1 MPVVAVINRKG
12 GSGKSTLATHI
23 AAHWAHAGHAVMIG
37 DVDRQ
42 QSTRA
47 WLKLRPPSLP
57 SIAPWALDQG
67 HVLRVPKGITH
78 VVLDTPGGIH
88 GFELARVV
96 MSCDAIVIPVCNSIF
111 DRDSAAACF
120 AELKAMPRISS
131 GRCKVAAV
139 GMRVDARTQAQ
150 AMLRDWAQHNGL
162 DFLGVLRQTQRYVR
176 TIEAG
181 MTLFDLPVAQAAE
194 DLAQLQTIVD
204 WLPSVQSAAA
214 MQRPSQAIASGAQ
227 PLPKSAVLPT
237 PARTEQASGI
247 GLGRHN
253 SLMPA
258 QESLAGGARLG
269 GAVPRYLQAA

>member
-227 PLPKSAVLPT
+227 PLPKNAVLPT

>member
-23 AAHWAHAGHAVMIG
+23 AAHWAHAGHSVMIG

-111 DRDSAAACF
+111 DRDSAAACY

-131 GRCKVAAV
+131 GRCKLAAV

-150 AMLRDWAQHNGL
+150 AMLRDWAQGIELN
-162 DFLGVLRQTQRYVR
+162 FLGVLRQTQRYVR

-181 MTLFDLPVAQAAE
+181 MTLFDVPAAQAAE
-194 DLAQLQTIVD
+194 DLVQLQAIVD
-204 WLPSVQSAAA
+204 WLPSVQSTAA

-227 PLPKSAVLPT
+227 PQPKNPPPQLS
-237 PARTEQASGI
+237 ARTEQASGV
-247 GLGRHN
+247 GLGRHT

-269 GAVPRYLQAA
+269 GAAPRYLQAA

>member
-1 MPVVAVINRKG
+1 MPVIAVVNRKG
-12 GSGKSTLATHI
+12 GSGKSTLAAHM
-23 AAHWAHAGHAVMIG
+23 AAWCARQGSSVMLG

-42 QSTRA
+42 QSARA
-47 WLKLRPPSLP
+47 WLKRRDAALP
-57 SIAPWALDQG
+57 AIAPWAVDQKNM
-67 HVLRVPKGITH
+67 LRVPTGITH
-78 VVLDTPGGIH
+78 VVLDTPGGMH

-227 PLPKSAVLPT
+227 PLPKSAVLAT